1 MFVTKKAVPL
11 QPLSGTKPSFV
22 LGEREEIFER
32 LDKKDVV
39 QDMISTRVGIGYRQG
54 NIIEANKSDID
65 HTSGID

>member
-1 MFVTKKAVPL
+1 MRKVLFVTKKAVPL

-39 QDMISTRVGIGYRQG
+39 QDKDFYESRDRVPSIRYNRSQ
-54 NIIEANKSDID
+54 
-65 HTSGID
+65 